1 MKQIYMLLCLLA
13 VIVRNNGAAPASETT
28 DSNRQAVD
36 YRLPDTIQPSYYRLY
51 LTPYLLESD
60 GVKRFTFQGTVEI
73 TLRAYEAN
81 LKSIILHAKYITFS
95 GTTLVE
101 KTTGNAITIANQT
114 QPDSITD
121 KFSVNLASAL
131 RTDIDYVL
139 AFNYTGQMRDD
150 MRGFYRSKYVNA
162 KGEEV
167 YIGSTHFETIT
178 ARRAF
183 PCFDEPKFKAKF
195 KLDITYPSQF
205 NVVSNTLPE
214 STVNIKTINTTI
226 TIFKETPIMST
237 YLLAFIVSDF
247 RARGDKDFIVTARPE
262 AYNQTEY
269 AYNVGPPL
277 LKNLETFTNYPYS
290 THGLGKMH
298 LAGIPDF
305 SAGAMENWGLLTY
318 RETSLLYDTSASTL
332 LNQQRVATVIAH
344 ELAHQWFGD
353 LVTCDWW
360 GYTWLNE
367 AFGRYFQ
374 YFTTNEVEPTWELD
388 KQFVVD
394 QLQTVM
400 NMDSLSGTTPMSD
413 PTAATPEDL
422 SRMFNSISYNKAA
435 TIMRM
440 TKHMMTEPKFRAGL
454 QKYLKNNEFKTAVP
468 QDLFNAFDENYS
480 GLGNISS
487 ILKDWTEQVGY
498 PVITIKLANNGK
510 AFNVSQKRFLLR
522 SDAGDASLLYQIPLT
537 YTTDVESNFEN
548 TNTKALLP
556 KSTSE
561 VTIDLGNQSAKWI
574 IANIQ
579 EVGYYRVNYDDT
591 IWDNIRKALVSANHG
606 KIHELNRAQI
616 VDDVFNL
623 GRAGLLKYERVIQIL
638 EYLKSETNYLPW
650 YAAFQGYSYLAVRL
664 GVPNEKYFKPYILGL
679 LDNAYKSVG
688 FTYNQTEKRLV
699 TYNRAN
705 VLSWAC
711 KYGHTNCV
719 KQSKDIY
726 KSFMDESKPVEV
738 NIRAAVYCTA
748 IREGGEQEFNFL
760 WNKYRGE
767 NVQAEQVTILTA
779 LGCSSNKTQLHK
791 YLDLILSDAVRLQ
804 DRQTA
809 FSGTYTSSAEN
820 VNMVWEYVQDNY
832 KKIQSSFDSWS
843 TLASIISGIASRFT
857 TEEQRKSLQT
867 FVDNHKTEFGSSAS
881 TLTSALDNVA
891 FNIKWATESMKPFV
905 DHLKSVGDSATTIPI
920 STVLVLV
927 TSYFVAFLFN

>member
-1 MKQIYMLLCLLA
+1 MKQIYLLLCLLA
-13 VIVRNNGAAPASETT
+13 IGFRNNNAAPASETT
-28 DSNRQAVD
+28 DSNRQSVD
-36 YRLPDTIQPSYYRLY
+36 YRIPDTIRPSNYRIS
-51 LTPYLLESD
+51 LTPYLLASD
-60 GVKRFTFQGTVEI
+60 GAKRFTFDGSVAI
-73 TLRAYEAN
+73 TLRAYSAN
-81 LKSIILHAKYITFS
+81 LKTITLHAKDMTFS
-95 GTTLVE
+95 GTSLKE
-101 KTTGNAITIANQT
+101 KISGNVITISNQT
-114 QPDSITD
+114 EVDLITD
-121 KFSVNLASAL
+121 KFSVNLDTAL
-131 RTDIDYVL
+131 KTDIDYVL
-139 AFNYTGQMRDD
+139 AFNYSGKMGDD
-150 MRGFYRSKYVNA
+150 MEGFYKSKYTNA

-167 YIGSTHFETIT
+167 YIGSTQFETHH

-183 PCFDEPKFKAKF
+183 PSFDEPKFKATF
-195 KLDITYPSQF
+195 QFDITHPSHF
-205 NVVSNTLPE
+205 DAISNTLPT
-214 STVNIKTINTTI
+214 SVINITTNTTI
-226 TIFKETPIMST
+226 TTFKETPIMST
-237 YLLAFIVSDF
+237 FIVAFLVSDF
-247 RARGDKDFIVTARPE
+247 RGRGDKDFIVIARPE
-262 AYNQTEY
+262 AYDQTEY
-269 AYNVGPPL
+269 AYNVGPKL
-277 LKNLETFTNYPYS
+277 LKILEAFTNYPYS
-290 THGLGKMH
+290 THGLEKMH

-305 SAGAMENWGLLTY
+305 AAGAMENWGLLTY
-318 RETSLLYDTSASTL
+318 RETGLLYDKSASTL
-332 LNQQRVATVIAH
+332 LNQQRVAGVISH
-344 ELAHQWFGD
+344 ELGHQWFGN

-360 GYTWLNE
+360 GYTWLKE

-374 YFTTNEVEPTWELD
+374 YFTTHELEPTWEME

-394 QLQTVM
+394 QLQSVM
-400 NMDSLSGTTPMSD
+400 NMDSLAGATPLSD
-413 PTAATPEDL
+413 PSAASPDDL
-422 SRMFNSISYNKAA
+422 SRMFNSISYNKGA
-435 TIMRM
+435 TILRM
-440 TKHMMTEPKFRAGL
+440 TKHMMSESKFRAGL
-454 QKYLKNNEFKTAVP
+454 QKYLKDNEYDTTVP
-468 QDLFNAFDENYS
+468 QDLFNAFDEYYT

-498 PVITIKLANNGK
+498 PVINIKLTNNGK
-510 AFNVSQKRFLLR
+510 SFTVSQKRFLLR

-548 TNTKALLP
+548 TNTKIILP

-561 VTIDLGNQSAKWI
+561 TTIDLGNQTAKWV

-638 EYLKSETNYLPW
+638 EYLKSETHYLPW
-650 YAAFQGYSYLAVRL
+650 YAAFQGYSYLAIRL
-664 GVPNEKYFKPYILGL
+664 GVTNEKYFKPYILGL

-699 TYNRAN
+699 TYCRAN

-867 FVDNHKTEFGSSAS
+867 FVDNHKTEFGSYAS
-881 TLTSALDNVA
+881 TLTSALDSVA